1 MSHHLAS
8 RSTAQFRFWISDLDY
23 SAAYLMKASRELEKV
38 LAHAES
44 RLAPTG
50 TRLPTE
56 VLPLYKKFLKVEEH
70 RLRLSH
76 QAGGGGREICARR
89 AELVDV
95 LLRYAFDATSSVVVR
110 GNGEPEMSL
119 ALIALGGYGRG
130 ELNPFSDV
138 DVMLLH
144 RQAKEISPR
153 LEEMVN
159 QILYL
164 LWDSGFKVGH
174 STRSIKEAITQ
185 ANSDMRT
192 KTAMLEARFLAG
204 DTRLARE
211 FREQFRAKCVV
222 GHERDYV
229 KMRMDD
235 QVARHKKFGD
245 SVYLQEPNL
254 KGGCGGLRDYQN
266 LLWITYFKEGSLST
280 NQLVGKDWLSESD
293 QTRIERAYDFLLRLR
308 TDLHYATGR
317 ATDILHL
324 NLQEQIASRLGYSSR
339 NGQLCSEALMRDY
352 YGHTRNILRVTER
365 ITQQFVRGHVTN
377 KTRSL
382 FSFLP
387 LARAHKTPLGEC
399 FFIRDKQL
407 HSARRDV
414 FRNDPEQMMRA
425 FELAQQREVDISP
438 ELEDLLSRSLRHV
451 TRTYQYARGPRAIFK
466 AILSQKGRVGR
477 SMRMM
482 HRTDFLGRYIPEFG
496 QLTCLVQHEFLHR
509 YTADEH
515 TLVCID
521 KLDALAATDDPKL
534 IHYRKLFEQL
544 TDPLVLYLALLLH
557 DSGKAVGRPHSEAS
571 ALFAQRVAA
580 RLQLSSE
587 QRKSLILLVD
597 HHLTMSKMA
606 QQRNLDDPSTVMEF
620 AQTVKDQKNLDALM
634 LLTLA
639 DGQGTSADT
648 WSDWKESLVWQLFHE
663 SSRYLADRKSYYEQ
677 TRIARES
684 LRASVAENLSPDYTE
699 EIEAQFEY
707 MPDDYFRATRVPEI
721 VEHIKLFRSFLDN
734 VSIAREFPLRPA
746 VRWKVVPDEG
756 HTVMTFCTWE
766 RERLLAKVAGSFSVV
781 PLNILSA
788 DVFPRDDNAML
799 GVFRVC
805 DTKARPISSPRD
817 FELVEQTLR
826 RALEDETFDFV
837 PPIEKAKRSSLRPTV
852 GIEFPTRI
860 TIDNKTHPTYTLIEF
875 QAPDRI
881 GLLYDVL
888 SCLDHENILIPL
900 FRINTQAGAAIDT
913 LYVVDASGRTK
924 IADLQRIRTIQQHL
938 KDAILLGSAKP

>member
-1 MSHHLAS
+1 
-8 RSTAQFRFWISDLDY
+8 
-23 SAAYLMKASRELEKV
+23 MKTSRELEKV

-50 TRLPTE
+50 TRRPTE

-70 RLRLSH
+70 RLRLRH
-76 QAGGGGREICARR
+76 QAGAGGREICARR
-89 AELVDV
+89 AEVVDV
-95 LLRYAFDATSSVVVR
+95 LLRYAFGAASSVAAQ
-110 GNGEPEMSL
+110 GNGKSEVPL

-144 RQAKEISPR
+144 RQPAEISPR
-153 LEEMVN
+153 LEELVN

-174 STRSIKEAITQ
+174 STRSIKEAIAQ

-222 GHERDYV
+222 SHERDYV
-229 KMRMDD
+229 EMRMDD
-235 QVARHKKFGD
+235 QVARHKRFGD

-254 KGGCGGLRDYQN
+254 KSGCGGLRDYQN

-293 QTRIERAYDFLLRLR
+293 QRRIERAYDFLLRLR

-324 NLQEQIASRLGYSSR
+324 NLQEQIASRLGYSPRKS
-339 NGQLCSEALMRDY
+339 QLGSESLMRDY
-352 YGHTRNILRVTER
+352 YGHARNILRVTER
-365 ITQQFVRGHVTN
+365 ITQQFVRGHVTS
-377 KTRSL
+377 KMRSL

-387 LARAHKTPLGEC
+387 LVRPNKIPLSEY
-399 FFIRDKQL
+399 FFIRNKQL
-407 HSARRDV
+407 HSARLDV

-425 FELAQQREVDISP
+425 FELAQEHDVDISP
-438 ELEDLLSRSLRHV
+438 ELEDFLSRSLRHV

-466 AILSQKGRVGR
+466 SILSQKGRIGR
-477 SMRMM
+477 ILRMM
-482 HRTDFLGRYIPEFG
+482 HRVDFLGRYIPEFG

-521 KLDALAATDDPKL
+521 KLDALAQTDDPKL

-571 ALFAQRVAA
+571 ALFAQRVGA

-597 HHLTMSKMA
+597 HHLTMSRMA
-606 QQRNLDDPSTVMEF
+606 QQRNLDDPTTVMEF
-620 AQTVKDQKNLDALM
+620 AQIIKDQKNLDALM

-648 WSDWKESLVWQLFHE
+648 WSDWKESLVWQLFHD
-663 SSRYLADRKSYYEQ
+663 SSRYLVDRKSYYEQ
-677 TRIARES
+677 TRIVRES
-684 LRASVAENLSPDYTE
+684 LRVSVARDLSPDYAE
-699 EIEAQFEY
+699 EIEAHFEY
-707 MPDDYFRATRVPEI
+707 MPDHYFRATAVPEI
-721 VEHIKLFRSFLDN
+721 VEHIRLFRSFEESLSN
-734 VSIAREFPLRPA
+734 ARESPLAPA
-746 VRWKVVPDEG
+746 VKWKLLPEEG

-788 DVFPRDDNAML
+788 DVFPRGDNAVL

-805 DTKARPISSPRD
+805 DIKGRPVSSPRD
-817 FELVEQTLR
+817 FELVEQMLQ
-826 RALEDETFDFV
+826 RALEDESFDFV
-837 PPIEKAKRSSLRPTV
+837 PPMEKAKRSSVRPAV

-875 QAPDRI
+875 QAADRI

-888 SCLDHENILIPL
+888 SCLDRENILVPL

-913 LYVVDASGRTK
+913 LYVVDAFNHAK
-924 IADLQRIRTIQQHL
+924 ISELQQIRTIQQHL
-938 KDAILLGSAKP
+938 KDAILNGSAKP

>member
-1 MSHHLAS
+1 
-8 RSTAQFRFWISDLDY
+8 
-23 SAAYLMKASRELEKV
+23 MKGSRELEKV

-50 TRLPTE
+50 ERRPTE

-70 RLRLSH
+70 RLRLRH
-76 QAGGGGREICARR
+76 LAGGGGREICAHR
-89 AELVDV
+89 AELVNIF
-95 LLRYAFDATSSVVVR
+95 LRYAFGAASSVAAR
-110 GNGEPEMSL
+110 ENGELEVPL

-144 RQAKEISPR
+144 RQSAEISPR
-153 LEEMVN
+153 LKEMVN

-174 STRSIKEAITQ
+174 STRSIKEAIAQ

-204 DTRLARE
+204 DIQLARE

-222 GHERDYV
+222 GHERNYV
-229 KMRMDD
+229 EMRMDD

-245 SVYLQEPNL
+245 SVFLQEPNL
-254 KGGCGGLRDYQN
+254 KSGCGGLRDYQN

-293 QTRIERAYDFLLRLR
+293 QRRIERAYDFLLRLR

-324 NLQEQIASRLGYSSR
+324 NLQEQIASRLGYSAR
-339 NGQLCSEALMRDY
+339 KGQLRSESPMPNY

-365 ITQQFVRGHVTN
+365 ITQQFVRGHVTS

-387 LARAHKTPLGEC
+387 LARANKTPLGQF
-399 FFIRDKQL
+399 FFIENKQL
-407 HSARRDV
+407 HPARRDV
-414 FRNDPEQMMRA
+414 FRNDPEQIMRA
-425 FELAQQREVDISP
+425 FELAQEHEVDISP
-438 ELEDLLSRSLRHV
+438 ELEDFLSRSLRHV

-466 AILSQKGRVGR
+466 SILSQKGRVGR
-477 SMRMM
+477 ILRMM
-482 HRTDFLGRYIPEFG
+482 HRVDFLGRYIPEFG

-521 KLDALAATDDPKL
+521 KLDALAKTDDPKL
-534 IHYRKLFEQL
+534 IHYRKLFERL
-544 TDPLVLYLALLLH
+544 PDPFVLYLALLLH

-580 RLQLSSE
+580 RLQLTPE

-606 QQRNLDDPSTVMEF
+606 QQRNLDDPTTVMEF
-620 AQTVKDQKNLDALM
+620 AQIIKEQKNLDALM

-648 WSDWKESLVWQLFHE
+648 WSDWKESLVWQLFHD
-663 SSRYLADRKSYYEQ
+663 SSRYLADRKSYHEQ

-684 LRASVAENLSPDYTE
+684 LRASVAENLSPEYAE
-699 EIEAQFEY
+699 EIESHFEY
-707 MPDDYFRATRVPEI
+707 MPDHYFRATSVPEI
-721 VEHIKLFRSFLDN
+721 VEHVKLFRSFLEN
-734 VSIAREFPLRPA
+734 ILSVREFPLAPA
-746 VRWKVVPDEG
+746 VEWKVVPEEG
-756 HTVMTFCTWE
+756 HTVMAFCTWE

-788 DVFPRDDNAML
+788 DIFPRDDNAVL

-805 DTKARPISSPRD
+805 DTKSRPVSSPG
-817 FELVEQTLR
+817 V
-826 RALEDETFDFV
+826 
-837 PPIEKAKRSSLRPTV
+837 
-852 GIEFPTRI
+852 
-860 TIDNKTHPTYTLIEF
+860 
-875 QAPDRI
+875 
-881 GLLYDVL
+881 
-888 SCLDHENILIPL
+888 
-900 FRINTQAGAAIDT
+900 
-913 LYVVDASGRTK
+913 
-924 IADLQRIRTIQQHL
+924 
-938 KDAILLGSAKP
+938 

>member
-1 MSHHLAS
+1 
-8 RSTAQFRFWISDLDY
+8 
-23 SAAYLMKASRELEKV
+23 MKASRELEKV

-50 TRLPTE
+50 ARRPTE

-70 RLRLSH
+70 RLRLRH
-76 QAGGGGREICARR
+76 QAGGSGREICARR
-89 AELVDV
+89 AELVNV
-95 LLRYAFDATSSVVVR
+95 LLRYAFGAASSVAAR
-110 GNGEPEMSL
+110 ENGELELPL

-144 RQAKEISPR
+144 RQSAEVSPR
-153 LEEMVN
+153 LKEMVN

-174 STRSIKEAITQ
+174 STRSIKEAIAQ

-192 KTAMLEARFLAG
+192 KTAMLEAQFLAG
-204 DTRLARE
+204 DTQLARE

-222 GHERDYV
+222 GHERNYV
-229 KMRMDD
+229 EMRMDD

-245 SVYLQEPNL
+245 SVFLQEPNL
-254 KGGCGGLRDYQN
+254 KSGCGGLRDYQN

-293 QTRIERAYDFLLRLR
+293 QRRIERAYDFLLRLR

-324 NLQEQIASRLGYSSR
+324 NLQEQIASRLGYSAR
-339 NGQLCSEALMRDY
+339 KGQLRSESLMRDY

-365 ITQQFVRGHVTN
+365 ITQQFVRGHVTS

-387 LARAHKTPLGEC
+387 LARANKTPLGEF
-399 FFIRDKQL
+399 FFIGNKQL
-407 HSARRDV
+407 HPARRDV
-414 FRNDPEQMMRA
+414 FRNDPEQIMRA
-425 FELAQQREVDISP
+425 FELAQEHEVDISP
-438 ELEDLLSRSLRHV
+438 ELEDFLSRSLRHV

-466 AILSQKGRVGR
+466 SILSQKGRVGR
-477 SMRMM
+477 ILRMM
-482 HRTDFLGRYIPEFG
+482 HRVDFLGRYIPEFG

-521 KLDALAATDDPKL
+521 KLDALAKTDDPKL
-534 IHYRKLFEQL
+534 IHYRKLFERL
-544 TDPLVLYLALLLH
+544 PDPFVLYLALLLH

-580 RLQLSSE
+580 RLQLTPE

-606 QQRNLDDPSTVMEF
+606 QQRNLDDPTTVMEF
-620 AQTVKDQKNLDALM
+620 AQIIKEQKNLDALM

-648 WSDWKESLVWQLFHE
+648 WSDWKESLVWQLFHD
-663 SSRYLADRKSYYEQ
+663 SSRYLADRKSYHEQ

-684 LRASVAENLSPDYTE
+684 LRASVAENLSPEYAE
-699 EIEAQFEY
+699 EIESHFEY
-707 MPDDYFRATRVPEI
+707 MPDHYFRATSVPEI
-721 VEHIKLFRSFLDN
+721 VEHVKLFRSFLEN
-734 VSIAREFPLRPA
+734 ILSAREFPLAPA
-746 VRWKVVPDEG
+746 VEWKVVPEEG
-756 HTVMTFCTWE
+756 HTVMAFCTWE

-788 DVFPRDDNAML
+788 DIFPRDDNAVL

-805 DTKARPISSPRD
+805 DTKARPVSSPRD
-817 FELVEQTLR
+817 FDLVERTLQ
-826 RALEDETFDFV
+826 RALEDETFDFG
-837 PPIEKAKRSSLRPTV
+837 PPIEKAKRSSLRPAV

-875 QAPDRI
+875 QAADRI

-888 SCLDHENILIPL
+888 SCLDRENILVPL

-913 LYVVDASGRTK
+913 LYAVDAFSHAK
-924 IADLQRIRTIQQHL
+924 IADLQRIRAVQQHL
-938 KDAILLGSAKP
+938 KHAILRG